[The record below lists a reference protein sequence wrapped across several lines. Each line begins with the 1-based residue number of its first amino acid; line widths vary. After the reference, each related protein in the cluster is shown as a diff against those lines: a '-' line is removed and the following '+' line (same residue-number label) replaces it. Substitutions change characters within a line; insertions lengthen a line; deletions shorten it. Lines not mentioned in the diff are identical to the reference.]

1 MVKKRY
7 VLRFI
12 KRAIFLTIGSLIA
25 AAGLELFII
34 PNKLVDGGIIGIS
47 IMASYL
53 TQLPLAWFIIGL
65 NIPFLALG
73 YFHIGKTFSIST
85 LYAVLALSYFT
96 TILHSVPVF
105 TDDLLLATVFG
116 GIVLGIGVGL
126 ILRYG
131 GSLDGTE
138 ITALIL
144 SPRFCFSVGEV
155 VMFFNIFI
163 LGSAG
168 FVFGWERAMYSLI
181 AYFVAYKTI
190 DVVIAGVD
198 ESKSVMIM
206 SEKSE
211 EISEAILQRLGRG
224 VTHFYAKGGYTQED
238 KEVLYCVV
246 TRLELAKL
254 KNLIFE
260 HDPEAFVAIEE
271 VHDVHGGRFKK
282 KAIHGYGKATK
293 ANTVSQSVT

>member
-1 MVKKRY
+1 MTLAKQTIARI
-7 VLRFI
+7 I
-12 KRAIFLTIGSLIA
+12 KRTIFLTLGALVA
-25 AAGLELFII
+25 AAGLELFLI
-34 PNKLVDGGIIGIS
+34 PNQLVDGGIIGIS

-53 TQLPLAWFIIGL
+53 SKLPLSLFIIGL
-65 NIPFLALG
+65 NLPFLVLG
-73 YFHIGKTFSIST
+73 YLHIGKTFSLST
-85 LYAVLALSYFT
+85 LYAVSALSYFT
-96 TILHSVPVF
+96 TILHPVPGF
-105 TDDLLLATVFG
+105 TNDLLLATVFG

-144 SPRFCFSVGEV
+144 GPKLSFSVGEV

-190 DVVIAGVD
+190 DIVIQGLE
-198 ESKSVMIM
+198 ESKSVMII
-206 SEKSE
+206 SDKAE
-211 EISEAILQRLGRG
+211 EISDTILHRLGRG
-224 VTHFYAKGGYTQED
+224 VTHLYAKGGYTQED

-246 TRLELAKL
+246 TRLEVAKL
-254 KNLIFE
+254 RGIVLDI
-260 HDPEAFVAIEE
+260 DPEAFIAIEE

-282 KAIHGYGKATK
+282 KAIHGHSKPATK
-293 ANTVSQSVT
+293 

>member
-1 MVKKRY
+1 MIKKRVY
-7 VLRFI
+7 LMWL
-12 KRAIFLTIGSLIA
+12 KRAIFLTFGALIT
-25 AAGLELFII
+25 AAGLELFLI
-34 PNKLVDGGIIGIS
+34 PNRLVDGGIIGIS

-53 TQLPLAWFIIGL
+53 TNLPLPWFVIGL
-65 NIPFLALG
+65 NLPFLIMG
-73 YFHIGKTFSIST
+73 YFHIGKTFAVST
-85 LYAVLALSYFT
+85 LYALSAMSYFT
-96 TILHSVPVF
+96 TILHPVPVF
-105 TDDLLLATVFG
+105 TEDLLLATVFG

-138 ITALIL
+138 ITALLL
-144 SPRFCFSVGEV
+144 SPKLSFSVGEV

-168 FVFGWERAMYSLI
+168 FVYGWERAMYSLI

-190 DVVIAGVD
+190 DIVIAGLD

-211 EISEAILQRLGRG
+211 EISEAILHRLGRG

-246 TRLELAKL
+246 TRLEMSKL
-254 KNLIFE
+254 KNLVLDF
-260 HDPEAFVAIEE
+260 DPEAFIAIEE
-271 VHDVHGGRFKK
+271 VHEVEGGRFKK
-282 KAIHGYGKATK
+282 KAIHGKGATPK
-293 ANTVSQSVT
+293 KVAM

>member
-1 MVKKRY
+1 MW
-7 VLRFI
+7 L
-12 KRAIFLTIGSLIA
+12 KRAIFLTIGALITA
-25 AAGLELFII
+25 VGLELFLI
-34 PNKLVDGGIIGIS
+34 PNQLVDGGVIGVS

-53 TQLPLAWFIIGL
+53 TNLPLPLFIIGL
-65 NIPFLALG
+65 NLPFIIMG
-73 YFHIGKTFSIST
+73 YSHIGKTFAVST
-85 LYAVLALSYFT
+85 LYALAVLSYFT
-96 TILHSVPVF
+96 TILHPVPVF
-105 TDDLLLATVFG
+105 TEDLLLATVFG

-138 ITALIL
+138 ITALL
-144 SPRFCFSVGEV
+144 VSPKLGFSVGEV

-168 FVFGWERAMYSLI
+168 FVYSWERAMYSLI

-190 DVVIAGVD
+190 DIVIAGLD

-206 SEKSE
+206 SEKSQ
-211 EISEAILQRLGRG
+211 EISDAILHRLGRG

-246 TRLELAKL
+246 TRLEMSKL
-254 KNLIFE
+254 KNLILDF
-260 HDPEAFVAIEE
+260 DPEAFIAIEE
-271 VHDVHGGRFKK
+271 VHEVEGGRFKK
-282 KAIHGYGKATK
+282 KAIHGKGSTPKKAE
-293 ANTVSQSVT
+293 A

>member
-1 MVKKRY
+1 MLALVSKKII
-7 VLRFI
+7 LKLF
-12 KRAIFLTIGSLIA
+12 KRAVFLTLGALIT
-25 AAGLELFII
+25 AAGLELFLI
-34 PNKLVDGGIIGIS
+34 PNKLVDGGIVGVS

-53 TQLPLAWFIIGL
+53 TKWPLPWFIIGL
-65 NIPFLALG
+65 NLPFLIMG
-73 YFHIGKTFSIST
+73 YFHIGKTFAVST
-85 LYAVLALSYFT
+85 LYALSFLSYFT
-96 TILHSVPVF
+96 TILHPVPVF

-116 GIVLGIGVGL
+116 GIVLGVGVGL

-144 SPRFCFSVGEV
+144 SPKLSFSVGEV

-163 LGSAG
+163 LGSSG

-190 DVVIAGVD
+190 DIVIAGLD

-206 SEKSE
+206 SEKTE
-211 EISEAILQRLGRG
+211 DISEAILHRLGRG

-246 TRLELAKL
+246 TRLEMAKL
-254 KNLIFE
+254 KNLILE
-260 HDPEAFVAIEE
+260 HDPEAFIAIEE
-271 VHDVHGGRFKK
+271 VHDVQGGRFKK
-282 KAIHGYGKATK
+282 KAIHGKSATPKQQKA
-293 ANTVSQSVT
+293 S